1 MPAAVGSCVC
11 SLARSLAQDG
21 AWSPGCKCAARLQKG
36 PPVGRSRCVY
46 NYTLGNR
53 ILSVCERRMFWQ
65 LLGVFENSLRKQL
78 WIPSPSLPRATTRAL
93 GHDRPA
99 VPRRPDWPLPSAAA
113 LETPAAPAVSPPPP
127 RPSLCHCVEGGTC
140 SPQLEPGELNEPSRW
155 LGGGAP
161 GLTPKSQP
169 PLTVPTSKGAG
180 NSP

>member
-127 RPSLCHCVEGGTC
+127 GQAFVTAWRGGPAARSWSLGNLMSLHAG
-140 SPQLEPGELNEPSRW
+140 S
-155 LGGGAP
+155 GGGARP
-161 GLTPKSQP
+161 DAKIAAP
-169 PLTVPTSKGAG
+169 PHRAHF
-180 NSP
+180 